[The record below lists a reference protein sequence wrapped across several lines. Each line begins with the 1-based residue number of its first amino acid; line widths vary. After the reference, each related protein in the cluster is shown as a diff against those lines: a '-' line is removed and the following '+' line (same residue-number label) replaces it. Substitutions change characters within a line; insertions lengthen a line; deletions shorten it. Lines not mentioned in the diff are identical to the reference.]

1 MIMMKYFTGSSNVL
15 ATLLGLGQT
24 KIDPEILTTAMAAAG
39 IIQGGLFMFTPN
51 LSRKM
56 WGIQDDSIYT
66 LAHLE
71 YVGASI
77 LSMGVTCF
85 CLFVLKLEETH
96 KTVGWTLVVWA
107 VENSL
112 ALLKQYP
119 AKAGGDPTL
128 QILWLFLMLETIRAC
143 FMSAAYTYP
152 HAVMAIY
159 SLAALNG
166 ILAAVKPRLSA
177 NMYGYREVELNDD
190 QLSTLRCFGYESL
203 AMSVF
208 ILGLLNDI
216 QAHTA
221 LGLTSMVITAH
232 CAHALVGKVF
242 NATYGN
248 FGSLLFYLWMIFHAS
263 YAANLLATKEVG
275 YFMGGVIAIVTTLK
289 LPFLFEYPQIAEEEL
304 LSKNSWWWKEVHM
317 GI

>member
-1 MIMMKYFTGSSNVL
+1 MEYLTGDNVL
-15 ATLLGLGQT
+15 ATLLGLGHT
-24 KIDPEILTTAMAAAG
+24 KIDPDILSSAMAAAG
-39 IIQGGLFMFTPN
+39 IIQGSLLMFTPN

-85 CLFVLKLEETH
+85 CLFVLKLEATH

-119 AKAGGDPTL
+119 TKAGGDPTL
-128 QILWLFLMLETIRAC
+128 PTLWLFLLLETIRAC
-143 FMSAAYTYP
+143 FVSAAYT
-152 HAVMAIY
+152 HAAVASCTLIG
-159 SLAALNG
+159 LNG
-166 ILAAVKPRLSA
+166 ILAAVAPRISA
-177 NMYGYREVELNDD
+177 NMYGYRKVQFNND
-190 QLSTLRCFGYESL
+190 QLSTARDCGYECL

-208 ILGLLNDI
+208 LLSLLNGI

-232 CAHALVGKVF
+232 CVHALVGKVWKK
-242 NATYGN
+242 TYGS
-248 FGSLLFYLWMIFHAS
+248 FGSLLFYLWMISHAS
-263 YAANLLATKEVG
+263 CAANLLAIKEVG
-275 YFMGGVIAIVTTLK
+275 YIMVGVIGIVTILK
-289 LPFLFEYPQIAEEEL
+289 IPLLFEYPQIAEEGL
-304 LSKNSWWWKEVHM
+304 LTKYSWWWKEAHLFK
-317 GI
+317 